1 MIYVMPNLPWYQF
14 SLRSLL
20 LFTLFVAVLCS
31 IGVGTNWAFSVILA
45 AIFVIGGILGGIVA
59 GTKAGFV
66 RGAWVA
72 LLLFLIA
79 VFGSVLLFAVFP
91 RVLSSESSLWL
102 GVAIDG
108 IAVLIGGIMGGYT
121 ARPSS
126 GR

>member
-1 MIYVMPNLPWYQF
+1 MPPPNLPWYQF

-20 LFTLFVAVLCS
+20 LFAVFVAVVCS
-31 IGVGTNWAFSVILA
+31 IGVYTNWAFSVILA

-72 LLLFLIA
+72 LFLFLIS
-79 VFGSVLLFAVFP
+79 VFGSVLFFAVFP
-91 RVLSSESSLWL
+91 QVLSSESSFWF
-102 GVAIDG
+102 GVALDG
-108 IAVLIGGIMGGYT
+108 IAVLIGGVLGGYT
-121 ARPSS
+121 ARPRS